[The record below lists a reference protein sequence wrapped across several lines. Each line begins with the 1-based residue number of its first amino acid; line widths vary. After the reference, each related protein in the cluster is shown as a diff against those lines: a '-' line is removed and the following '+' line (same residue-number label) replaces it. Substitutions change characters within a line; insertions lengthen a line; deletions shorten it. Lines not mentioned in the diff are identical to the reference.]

1 MRVMWLDFGKYSNDW
16 VDILI
21 MALFPYL
28 FWISERL
35 AQLIVDGQADRIP
48 RWLRWIP
55 WSDPHFRKT
64 MGRGVTSSG
73 HKWMLFVLGI
83 GLILPTVYLVRGP
96 AEQSLGHRMVIVL
109 ASVVLFLLAVALL
122 EWLVR
127 PRESKEQ

>member
-1 MRVMWLDFGKYSNDW
+1 MWPDFGKYSNDW

-48 RWLRWIP
+48 RWLQWIP
-55 WSDPHFRKT
+55 WSDPHFRET
-64 MGRGVTSSG
+64 MERGVTSSG

-83 GLILPTVYLVRGP
+83 GLILPSVYLVRGP
-96 AEQSLGHRMVIVL
+96 LKPLGHRIAVVL
-109 ASVVLFLLAVALL
+109 ASAVVFLLAVALL

-127 PRESKEQ
+127 PKGREQ